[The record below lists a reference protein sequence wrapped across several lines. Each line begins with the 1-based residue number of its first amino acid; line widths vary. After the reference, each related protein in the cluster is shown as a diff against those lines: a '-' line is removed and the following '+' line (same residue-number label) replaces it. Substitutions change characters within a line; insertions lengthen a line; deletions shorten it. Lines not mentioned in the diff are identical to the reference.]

1 MNKYEKLFNEILD
14 ATEEGKLK
22 WRQLNKREKSEVILN
37 SNLVFR
43 QFSSQLIKGDSEYTV
58 LLVEKKYVD
67 PDDDFPLDYK
77 YTLELL
83 VLEQGELITC
93 ITESVIEKKD
103 MMKLMNFVE
112 TKSDR
117 IDKLFSQARASQLLE
132 NLHR

>member
-14 ATEEGKLK
+14 ATGDGKLK
-22 WRQLNKREKSEVILN
+22 WRQLNKRENSEVIFN
-37 SNLVFR
+37 AYLVFR

-58 LLVEKKYVD
+58 LLVEKKFVD
-67 PDDDFPLDYK
+67 HEVFPLDDK

-103 MMKLMNFVE
+103 MIKLVDIVE
-112 TKSDR
+112 TKSDKAK
-117 IDKLFSQARASQLLE
+117 KLFSQARASQLLE
-132 NLHR
+132 NLYR